1 MSGLVDF
8 KDIDEP
14 ADLWAECVENHLE
27 AGYQREDMSRVIRD
41 AGFDV
46 KEQAT
51 RLERFYLTGKMAQ
64 ER

>member
-1 MSGLVDF
+1 M
-8 KDIDEP
+8 ER
-14 ADLWAECVENHLE
+14 CLE
-27 AGYQREDMSRVIRD
+27 AGYQREDMSQVIKD

-46 KEQAT
+46 KEQAA